1 VGDAVLTFSVDSGRP
16 PRRAR
21 LPGVVLRSGT
31 LVGHVERVMPA
42 EVALLARHLRTLWS
56 AGGTV
61 LNGWLHLPDALA
73 AEVMARAGW
82 DSLTV
87 DLQHG
92 MSGDAAALSMLQAIT
107 GTAVVPLVRV
117 PGLDPERIMRML
129 DWGFLGVICPMVE
142 TAAQARALVQA
153 CRYPPHGDR
162 SFGPTRAALIYG
174 PEYGA
179 WADAEVLIF
188 AMIETVRGLE
198 NLDEILATPGLS
210 GIYVGPG
217 DLGQTMG
224 IGAKLDRDDADF
236 LETLRDLAQRTTARG
251 LIPGVFAVSPAY
263 GHRMAG
269 FGYRLITLS
278 SDFRLL
284 NTGARQSVNEFARLS
299 AESPTKSR

>member
-1 VGDAVLTFSVDSGRP
+1 
-16 PRRAR
+16 
-21 LPGVVLRSGT
+21 
-31 LVGHVERVMPA
+31 MPA
-42 EVALLARHLRTLWS
+42 EVAPLARHLRSRW
-56 AGGTV
+56 AADATV
-61 LNGWLHLPDALA
+61 LNGWLHLPDAIA

-117 PGLDPERIMRML
+117 PGLEPWRIMRML

-142 TAAQARALVQA
+142 TAAQAQALVRA

-174 PEYGA
+174 SDYGT
-179 WADAEVLIF
+179 WADAEVLVF
-188 AMIETVRGLE
+188 AMIETVRGLD

-224 IGAKLDRDDADF
+224 IGAKLDRNDADF
-236 LETLRDLAQRTTARG
+236 LETLRDVAQRTTARG
-251 LIPGVFAVSPAY
+251 LIPGVFAVSSAY
-263 GHRMAG
+263 GHQLAE

-284 NTGARQSVNEFARLS
+284 NTAARQSVSEFTRLKT
-299 AESPTKSR
+299 ESPTESR